1 MFTRRGKGS
10 SVTTAIWRG
19 SLPGNS
25 TVASLLKSNN
35 MMPEQK
41 AQPSEDVFFEKSLG
55 IMQSGKVV
63 S

>member
-1 MFTRRGKGS
+1 MFVRRGKGS
-10 SVTTAIWRG
+10 SGTTAIWRG

-25 TVASLLKSNN
+25 SVASLLNSDN
-35 MMPEQK
+35 MIPEQK
-41 AQPSEDVFFEKSLG
+41 VQPSEDVFFEKSLG